1 MSESLFARISAA
13 DPARGVYLYED
24 FADAP
29 VALLYGALPAR
40 IAGCAE
46 HFRRQGVRPGD
57 RILFPFETSEA
68 VVVSFLGL
76 LELGALPL
84 SVKPYILSTPK
95 QAYRDFL
102 SRISER
108 HGVSLLLDAPSLKG
122 LELPLRRVALPPSGA
137 QAEPA
142 RLREPAPEELAF
154 VQFSSGSTA
163 FPKGVPITW
172 GNLASNLKMITRH
185 GGFSADD
192 RGCSWL
198 PLYHDM
204 GLVGGLLACV
214 YGGCDI
220 HLSQPSTFLLDPVG
234 WLEFMSRHRGTL
246 AVIPNF
252 AIDYTLKYLAEVE
265 EEELARLE
273 LSALRAVYLG
283 SEPINIPNLERF
295 TALLRARGLRRSA
308 IKPCYGMAEAV
319 LMVSCAGPE
328 GGRVVT
334 GPNGQPA
341 ISLGLPL
348 SEFEMRLR
356 TEDGRVCA
364 ERELGEIELRGG
376 SLADAYYADER
387 PLRGEEGFYATG
399 DLGFVDG
406 GELFITGR
414 VNDRIK
420 INGQSYFSSDF
431 EQAIERLPFLRPG
444 RSVVIQTQGRV
455 VVLAEAQ
462 SLSALERRAQSQQ
475 QVCSAILEAVGV
487 TVAQQDVLFIRYG
500 QIQKTSSGKLQR
512 RAMTEAFEQGRIRV
526 ATPRELWADLL
537 RQRAERLFYGSLF
550 EARKRGSRWLE
561 SGRGMLG
568 SVLQRFRA
576 GRSSVP
582 SGSQPPPPA

>member
-1 MSESLFARISAA
+1 MSDSLFTRISTAEA
-13 DPARGVYLYED
+13 SRGVYLSED
-24 FADAP
+24 FADPP
-29 VALLYGALPAR
+29 VALTYGELPAR
-40 IAGCAE
+40 IVGCAE
-46 HFRRQGVRPGD
+46 HFRQQGVKPGD
-57 RILFPFETSEA
+57 KILFPFETSEA
-68 VVVSFLGL
+68 VVLSFLGL

-108 HGVSLLLDAPSLKG
+108 HGVSLLLDSPSLKG
-122 LELPLRRVALPPSGA
+122 LELPLRRVALPPTGVR
-137 QAEPA
+137 AEGG
-142 RLREPAPEELAF
+142 RLREPAPQELAF

-172 GNLASNLKMITRH
+172 GNLTANLRMITGH
-185 GGFSADD
+185 MGFSSAD

-220 HLSQPSTFLLDPVG
+220 HISQPSSFLLDPMG
-234 WLEFMSRHRGTL
+234 WLEFMSRNRGTL

-252 AIDYTLKYLAEVE
+252 AIDYSLKYLAELD

-273 LSALRAVYLG
+273 LSSLRAIYLG

-295 TALLRARGLRRSA
+295 MALMGPRGLRRSA

-334 GPNGQPA
+334 APNGQSA
-341 ISLGLPL
+341 ISLGPPL
-348 SEFEMRLR
+348 SEFQLRLR
-356 TEDGRVCA
+356 TEDGRVCG

-431 EQAIERLPFLRPG
+431 EQAIERLPFIRPG
-444 RSVVIQTQGRV
+444 RSVVIQTQGRM
-455 VVLAEAQ
+455 VVLAEVH
-462 SLSALERRAQSQQ
+462 SPSVLERRAQSQQ

-487 TVAQQDVLFIRYG
+487 TVALQDVLFIRYG
-500 QIQKTSSGKLQR
+500 QILKTSSGKLQR

-526 ATPRELWADLL
+526 ASPLELRADLL
-537 RQRAERLFYGSLF
+537 RLRAERLFYGSLF
-550 EARKRGSRWLE
+550 EVRRRGSRWLE
-561 SGRGMLG
+561 MLH
-568 SVLQRFRA
+568 RFRA
-576 GRSSVP
+576 GRSRGEPGGQSPP
-582 SGSQPPPPA
+582 SS